1 MIAGGGGGGVLLDYA
16 STYLPAYLQLSS
28 PLFHALGDSAFAR
41 FSNGQNRDIDT
52 RVMLCRSQRHQQLEI
67 DGIINRREVR
77 SSVAHG

>member
-1 MIAGGGGGGVLLDYA
+1 MIAGGGGGGVLLDMPLPI
-16 STYLPAYLQLSS
+16 YLLIFSYL
-28 PLFHALGDSAFAR
+28 HALGDSAFAR